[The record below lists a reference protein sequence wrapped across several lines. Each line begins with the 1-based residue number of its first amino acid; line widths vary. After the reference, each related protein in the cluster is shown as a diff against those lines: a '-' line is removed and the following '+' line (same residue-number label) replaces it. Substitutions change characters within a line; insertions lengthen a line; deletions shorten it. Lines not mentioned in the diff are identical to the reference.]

1 MQGLGLGRKSCI
13 IKTYTSKV
21 FQVRRC
27 EKLPSL
33 FLEDLL
39 LFCVESAAGSRV
51 AYFAEL
57 DTLKNDVPELHRF
70 SCPKKIFD
78 SLILGGL
85 YSVRSSGRRIFAIS
99 LQGEYDIDDGY
110 FSLLLELKS
119 IRYRKGERL
128 YAFDPSEYYSFF
140 ELRSLMEYKEPP
152 AYRAVNWLI
161 RAGLYLP
168 ALVLPPVGYI
178 LLLSALLRSSAS
190 AGAPLLLILSLPA
203 MVFAM
208 AASYQL
214 CAMTLLKMERTRYGL
229 LRAYTLRH
237 GGLRLALTMAPTA
250 KKKFFAFGAASA
262 AALGLGIGLLFL
274 L

>member
-1 MQGLGLGRKSCI
+1 VYNKSI
-13 IKTYTSKV
+13 HFKNIPG
-21 FQVRRC
+21 QEVR
-27 EKLPSL
+27 KLPSL

-57 DTLKNDVPELHRF
+57 DTLKNDVPELRRF

-85 YSVRSSGRRIFAIS
+85 YSVRSSGRRITAVS

-119 IRYRKGERL
+119 IRYRRGERL
-128 YAFDPSEYYSFF
+128 NAFDPSEYYSFS
-140 ELRSLMEYKEPP
+140 ELRSLMEYKEPL

-161 RAGLYLP
+161 RAALYLP
-168 ALVLPPVGYI
+168 ALVLPPAAYV

-214 CAMTLLKMERTRYGL
+214 CAAALLKMERTRYGL

-237 GGLRLALTMAPTA
+237 GGLRLALSMASAA
-250 KKKFFAFGAASA
+250 KKKLFALGAASA

>member
-1 MQGLGLGRKSCI
+1 M
-13 IKTYTSKV
+13 
-21 FQVRRC
+21 
-27 EKLPSL
+27 
-33 FLEDLL
+33 
-39 LFCVESAAGSRV
+39 ESAAGSHV

-57 DTLKNDVPELHRF
+57 DTLRDDVPELHRF
-70 SCPKKIFD
+70 SCSKKLLD

-85 YSVRSSGRRIFAIS
+85 YSVRPSGRRIAAIS

-119 IRYRKGERL
+119 IRYRRGERL
-128 YAFDPSEYYSFF
+128 SAFDPSEYYSFS
-140 ELRSLMEYKEPP
+140 ELRSLMEYREPL
-152 AYRAVNWLI
+152 AYRAINLLI
-161 RAGLYLP
+161 RAALYLP
-168 ALVLPPVGYI
+168 ALVLPPVAYI

-214 CAMTLLKMERTRYGL
+214 CEMLLLKMERTRYGM

-237 GGLRLALTMAPTA
+237 GGLRLALTMAPAA
-250 KKKFFAFGAASA
+250 KKKLFALGAASV
-262 AALGLGIGLLFL
+262 AALVLGILLLFL